1 MWIVYYV
8 EGKTVQFGSTRTYVG
23 STEVRD
29 GETLKMAADRRVDA
43 HKDVGNSGR
52 GAAFLRCCG
61 DIKLLSFSQFE
72 NRLEARADEL
82 WKTIEYFRESER
94 EPARASVRGGPYS
107 TPTLSPVACGE
118 IAHLLSGEKLSK
130 RFTPLGF
137 RHLEECCFACGLPG
151 HMAKNCTTSGVAPE
165 ENLTWNQNPAK
176 YQSTMGPGCWW
187 DASRRRWRTFVADP
201 KNAGKRKCQKSVCVY
216 VKGSLAGGFTV
227 NFNDKIFERHSTE
240 PRAVEGA
247 LTLMMVELSRVG
259 VDLCR
264 RPTNYNWTSGNHAL
278 RKRITRISPV
288 LHEKEQKVAERDGK
302 GTGLKSVGTSG
313 CNKKIKKKK

>member
-82 WKTIEYFRESER
+82 WTTIEYFRESER

-107 TPTLSPVACGE
+107 TPNFQETLSVVCLLKLCKNFMTACPPV
-118 IAHLLSGEKLSK
+118 LSNCAKPKGGRFRSK
-130 RFTPLGF
+130 R
-137 RHLEECCFACGLPG
+137 
-151 HMAKNCTTSGVAPE
+151 
-165 ENLTWNQNPAK
+165 
-176 YQSTMGPGCWW
+176 
-187 DASRRRWRTFVADP
+187 SRPFSNFQAQLFFFMNNARRYTRRWQFLPVRRERNKTPAQFGSI
-201 KNAGKRKCQKSVCVY
+201 NHRK
-216 VKGSLAGGFTV
+216 
-227 NFNDKIFERHSTE
+227 
-240 PRAVEGA
+240 
-247 LTLMMVELSRVG
+247 
-259 VDLCR
+259 
-264 RPTNYNWTSGNHAL
+264 
-278 RKRITRISPV
+278 
-288 LHEKEQKVAERDGK
+288 
-302 GTGLKSVGTSG
+302 
-313 CNKKIKKKK
+313 